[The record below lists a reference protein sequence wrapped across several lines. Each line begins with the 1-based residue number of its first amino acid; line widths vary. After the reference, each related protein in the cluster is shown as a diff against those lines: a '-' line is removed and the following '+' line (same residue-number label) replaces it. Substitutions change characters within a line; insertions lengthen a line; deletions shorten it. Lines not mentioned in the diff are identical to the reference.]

1 MKGKLSGRDKIIIV
15 SMIFFVALFCIINYS
30 FGGFVFKVLKEKPQG
45 EEIAVEE
52 VTQDNLFE
60 YAPFFTDYEGKE
72 EYYKNIV
79 TIKNKNKDY
88 TFNKMNELPSLDGA
102 TAMYPAYSAFVRHT
116 YKPLEDY
123 TKKIADAR
131 KAYDDF
137 SYKMEEKYTDVSDDS
152 YYTFTDILSDEERA
166 KYLKLEENYYRLIG
180 GNEEKIYKLNMKF
193 ENLERQIIKKYGNE
207 YEDNEKYKKSKDK
220 ERLDEISYE
229 SNQLIEENE
238 GEEFVN
244 SDKYPLSIIKCSK
257 TPMAYENLINGKAD
271 IIFCAAPSVEHLEK
285 VKKLGDEFVLTKIG
299 SDAFVFINNKNS
311 SINNLSSEQ
320 IVDIYSGKVNN
331 WKDVGGKDEEIKA
344 YQRPENS
351 GSQTTMQKT
360 VMKNKKM
367 RKAEESVTSDTM
379 SGIIR
384 DVSEYRNSNKA
395 IGYSFLYYINKM
407 HADSK
412 IKCISIDG
420 IKPTKEN
427 IKNGKYPYITDFYAV
442 TLKSNKDKNVKKM
455 IEFIKSD
462 EGKELLEK
470 SGYITN

>member
-1 MKGKLSGRDKIIIV
+1 M
-15 SMIFFVALFCIINYS
+15 
-30 FGGFVFKVLKEKPQG
+30 
-45 EEIAVEE
+45 
-52 VTQDNLFE
+52 
-60 YAPFFTDYEGKE
+60 
-72 EYYKNIV
+72 
-79 TIKNKNKDY
+79 
-88 TFNKMNELPSLDGA
+88 
-102 TAMYPAYSAFVRHT
+102 
-116 YKPLEDY
+116 
-123 TKKIADAR
+123 
-131 KAYDDF
+131 
-137 SYKMEEKYTDVSDDS
+137 
-152 YYTFTDILSDEERA
+152 
-166 KYLKLEENYYRLIG
+166 
-180 GNEEKIYKLNMKF
+180 
-193 ENLERQIIKKYGNE
+193 
-207 YEDNEKYKKSKDK
+207 
-220 ERLDEISYE
+220 
-229 SNQLIEENE
+229 
-238 GEEFVN
+238 
-244 SDKYPLSIIKCSK
+244 
-257 TPMAYENLINGKAD
+257 
-271 IIFCAAPSVEHLEK
+271 
-285 VKKLGDEFVLTKIG
+285 
-299 SDAFVFINNKNS
+299 
-311 SINNLSSEQ
+311 
-320 IVDIYSGKVNN
+320 DIYSGKVNN

-367 RKAEESVTSDTM
+367 IKAEESVTSDTM